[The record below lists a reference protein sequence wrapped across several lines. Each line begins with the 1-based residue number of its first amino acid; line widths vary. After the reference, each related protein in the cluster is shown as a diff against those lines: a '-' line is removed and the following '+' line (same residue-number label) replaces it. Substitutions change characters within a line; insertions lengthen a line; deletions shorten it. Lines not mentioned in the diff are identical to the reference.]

1 MHLLKR
7 MHPSA
12 GLLNVRRHSLTR
24 NMHSQTLQWFHSP
37 ISHYHSPST
46 QMLQALLF
54 VLSMIER
61 FNRTRIDQL
70 AKMLLQQPG
79 EWDDCLDL
87 VYLAYNTSRHSTTG
101 FTPFFLTN
109 GHEARMPAN
118 VLLPKN
124 MPSSSTP
131 GSPADYVAQLTLM
144 WIFPGVTYRIHYLLD
159 QSDKSQTIQF
169 SCTGLWT

>member
-1 MHLLKR
+1 MSGGTHLPETCTLK
-7 MHPSA
+7 
-12 GLLNVRRHSLTR
+12 HS
-24 NMHSQTLQWFHSP
+24 SGFIPP

-87 VYLAYNTSRHSTTG
+87 VSLAYNTSRHSTTG

>member
-1 MHLLKR
+1 
-7 MHPSA
+7 
-12 GLLNVRRHSLTR
+12 
-24 NMHSQTLQWFHSP
+24 
-37 ISHYHSPST
+37 
-46 QMLQALLF
+46 
-54 VLSMIER
+54 
-61 FNRTRIDQL
+61 
-70 AKMLLQQPG
+70 MLLQQPG

-87 VYLAYNTSRHSTTG
+87 VSLAYNTSRHSTTG

-144 WIFPGVTYRIHYLLD
+144 WIFPGVTCRIHYLLD
-159 QSDKSQTIQF
+159 QSDKSQTVHYNRLRLYNAPVPDCGHKTPNCDSSLQPQLPRLTALSGALPF
-169 SCTGLWT
+169 KPSTSAALMGYRKPGHLSPQVEGGTVKFRS